1 MTLAQ
6 LSLLIRERKS
16 CLCVGLDP
24 DPKRLPASLL
34 RHDLPLFEFCRRIV
48 DATAPF
54 AIAYKINT
62 AFFEAE
68 GAAGWKS
75 LERLQAYIGPRF
87 FRIADA
93 KRGDIGNTAYQYARA
108 FFETMD
114 FDALTVSPYM
124 GPDSLEPF
132 LSFQEKS
139 VFVLGLT
146 SNEGAHFLQTLALR
160 DGTPVFEHVIRQLC
174 SHFGM
179 ERLGFVLGATQDNNL
194 IKKALDISAGTF
206 YLIPGVGAQ
215 GASLHDTL
223 RRFQAAGDHILINSS
238 REILYASSGEDFAEK
253 AAEKAADMFTVMQAF
268 YEEDFKS

>member
-24 DPKRLPASLL
+24 DRKRLPAFLL
-34 RHDLPLFEFCRRIV
+34 KHDMPLFEFCRRIV

-54 AIAYKINT
+54 AVAYKINT

-68 GAAGWKS
+68 GSVGWES

-93 KRGDIGNTAYQYARA
+93 KRGDIGNTARQYARA

-114 FDALTVSPYM
+114 FDAVTVSPYM

-132 LSFQEKS
+132 LSFQGKS

-146 SNEGAHFLQTLALR
+146 SNEGAHFIQTLPLR
-160 DGTPVFEHVIRQLC
+160 DDIQVFEHVIRQLRAN
-174 SHFGM
+174 FGT
-179 ERLGFVLGATQDNNL
+179 ERLGFVVGATQDSNL
-194 IKKALDISAGTF
+194 IKKILNISAGSF

-215 GASLHDTL
+215 GASLSETL
-223 RRFQAAGDHILINSS
+223 QRFRTASNRLIINSS
-238 REILYASSGEDFAEK
+238 RDILYASSGEDFSEKASEK
-253 AAEKAADMFTVMQAF
+253 AAEMHSLMKTF
-268 YEEDFKS
+268 YDGGLRS